1 MESKTVFFVA
11 EVDFFPKSY
20 YISSR
25 CEKNRIHG
33 ILKGVSKGGIPN
45 FPYGFL
51 WFRKNSLRFSKKPY
65 VSSYAY
71 ISPIR
76 ALSASSI

>member
-1 MESKTVFFVA
+1 MA

-25 CEKNRIHG
+25 CEKKNHG

-51 WFRKNSLRFSKKPY
+51 
-65 VSSYAY
+65 
-71 ISPIR
+71 
-76 ALSASSI
+76 